1 MEQSDTHYI
10 LYRGP
15 DALDWQNLFGS
26 TKNLDKICLRQIFDL
41 SSVGAL
47 RYSRIFVN
55 HNCQSHRNKHHR
67 FARCSWE
74 RLHEISRVMGSLYV
88 TVIFA
93 ASMECVASAYY
104 LACEYS
110 HLSYA
115 LLLRF
120 ARMRVGCIR
129 RLHNY
134 CFLEFVQLQQKQL
147 LLLLCQWRL
156 HLYWLQRFGTRNNNF
171 SGLRTEILRLKIEM
185 KFSRLTFSFKSC
197 RFQAWQKFVLLRGRT
212 TASLKFGKPNVFEV
226 W

>member
-1 MEQSDTHYI
+1 M
-10 LYRGP
+10 
-15 DALDWQNLFGS
+15 FGS
-26 TKNLDKICLRQIFDL
+26 TKTLTKVVSAKFSICQ
-41 SSVGAL
+41 SVGAL

-55 HNCQSHRNKHHR
+55 HKCQSHRNKHHR

-88 TVIFA
+88 TVIFT
-93 ASMECVASAYY
+93 ASIECVASAYY

-110 HLSYA
+110 RLSYA
-115 LLLRF
+115 PFLRF

-134 CFLEFVQLQQKQL
+134 CLCCFFFFLEFVQLQQKQL

-156 HLYWLQRFGTRNNNF
+156 HLYRLQRFGTRNNNF

-185 KFSRLTFSFKSC
+185 KFS
-197 RFQAWQKFVLLRGRT
+197 
-212 TASLKFGKPNVFEV
+212 
-226 W
+226 

>member
-1 MEQSDTHYI
+1 VLIKPLSVT
-10 LYRGP
+10 RNNTAAKGP

-41 SSVGAL
+41 SNVGAL

-55 HNCQSHRNKHHR
+55 HKCQSHRNKHHR

-88 TVIFA
+88 TVIFT
-93 ASMECVASAYY
+93 ASIECVASAHY

-110 HLSYA
+110 RLSYA
-115 LLLRF
+115 PLLCF

-134 CFLEFVQLQQKQL
+134 C
-147 LLLLCQWRL
+147 LCS
-156 HLYWLQRFGTRNNNF
+156 RF
-171 SGLRTEILRLKIEM
+171 
-185 KFSRLTFSFKSC
+185 FSFLNSFNSSRSSC
-197 RFQAWQKFVLLRGRT
+197 YFYYASGGFTFIDCKVLVLEIIISAGFG
-212 TASLKFGKPNVFEV
+212 LKYSD
-226 W
+226 